1 MNYYSSLKVDKTK
14 LPHVYT
20 YIYSHSN
27 AVAVLFKKLSLSLA
41 NEIFNVMI
49 AAALLLKVSVHTTTF
64 F

>member
-27 AVAVLFKKLSLSLA
+27 AVAVLFKKALS

-49 AAALLLKVSVHTTTF
+49 DAALLLKVSVHTTTF